1 MRHAYHSPIEH
12 LILATR
18 CSIFCGLSALGF
30 VSLQHGERP
39 GIDRPRNTTR
49 QVQRSVTLSGGGR
62 LHRKLG
68 SAQHPKCGE
77 SGTRGVAPSPVHLS
91 SHRLRRSED
100 NSRSRDHMTECS
112 GLRSSTNRGSSL
124 PCLRTRVVACEW
136 KHEAAAR
143 VFPELMCSREKSMG
157 ARAPGNSRRLIG
169 RQCPGSGQ
177 RR

>member
-77 SGTRGVAPSPVHLS
+77 SGTRGEAPSPAHLS
-91 SHRLRRSED
+91 SHGLRRSKD
-100 NSRSRDHMTECS
+100 NSRSRVCS
-112 GLRSSTNRGSSL
+112 ERSFRRALT
-124 PCLRTRVVACEW
+124 C
-136 KHEAAAR
+136 HEGPHDGMFRAQ
-143 VFPELMCSREKSMG
+143 ELDESREQSAVPSNARCGMRMEARSCGPGVPRAHVLPRKVNGRPG
-157 ARAPGNSRRLIG
+157 AR
-169 RQCPGSGQ
+169 
-177 RR
+177 